1 MRTTSLTIALLAGIV
16 ALGGTMARAQDKSSS
31 PSGSQ
36 GSTTDLAAFYST
48 EQGQITPSGAGSFW
62 TQGASIDGAMTFH
75 RGFGFALN
83 LTGEHASR
91 IAPGVGLNEVD
102 FAVGPR
108 YTFRFKSNSKHESR
122 VFGEA
127 LVGGARGMSS
137 VFPKSTGLDT
147 HASSVLYQVGG
158 GWDIAITKHIAI
170 RAVEADY
177 VRSYLPNNGGDTQG
191 RIRLG
196 FGVVYHSQKTQ

>member
-1 MRTTSLTIALLAGIV
+1 
-16 ALGGTMARAQDKSSS
+16 MAA
-31 PSGSQ
+31 
-36 GSTTDLAAFYST
+36 TYST

-62 TQGASIDGAMTFH
+62 MQGASLDGALTFA
-75 RGFGFALN
+75 RGFGFAAN

-91 IAPGVGLNEVD
+91 IAPGVGLNEID
-102 FAVGPR
+102 FMVGPR
-108 YTFRFKSNSKHESR
+108 YTYRLNSKSKHESR

-137 VFPKSTGLDT
+137 VFPKPTGLST
-147 HASSVLYQVGG
+147 HASSFIYQVGV
-158 GWDIAITKHIAI
+158 GWDISITKHISI

-196 FGVVYHSQKTQ
+196 FGVTYHSQNKQ

>member
-1 MRTTSLTIALLAGIV
+1 MRTTSRGIVVLAGIV
-16 ALGGTMARAQDKSSS
+16 ALSGAMGRAQDKTPP
-31 PSGSQ
+31 PSQSQ
-36 GSTTDLAAFYST
+36 GTSTDFAAIYST
-48 EQGQITPSGAGSFW
+48 QEGQVTPTGAGSFW
-62 TQGASIDGAMTFH
+62 SQGVSLNGAFTFS
-75 RGFGFALN
+75 RGFGIALD
-83 LTGEHASR
+83 LTGEHASH

-102 FAVGPR
+102 LMIGPR
-108 YTFRFKSNSKHESR
+108 YTYRIGSKSKHETR

-137 VFPKSTGLDT
+137 VFPKPSGVGSAASSFAYEAGGGLDI
-147 HASSVLYQVGG
+147 S
-158 GWDIAITKHIAI
+158 ITKHIAI

-196 FGVVYHSQKTQ
+196 FGVVYHSQQ